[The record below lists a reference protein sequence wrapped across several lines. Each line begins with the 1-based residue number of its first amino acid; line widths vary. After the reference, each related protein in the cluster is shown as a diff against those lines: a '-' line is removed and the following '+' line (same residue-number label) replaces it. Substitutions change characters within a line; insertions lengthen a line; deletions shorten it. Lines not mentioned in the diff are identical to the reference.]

1 MGTKNLFSRFIEK
14 MSGSP
19 VQEPET
25 AEMPEQ
31 AQGKE
36 SPAKTTSEKPGVRK
50 KTKVNAPDP
59 GENGETG
66 LAAGDI
72 PSADKKKSERGAEQE
87 GLAKVRERISATSQD
102 VRGMLDHVIE
112 PEERTL
118 KNYISISFWKDKRE
132 QYAKIKSKEKQD
144 LNVFK
149 LLSDG
154 ARPTIEYYILT
165 ILSCIIAT
173 TGLIQGSTATI
184 IGAMIVAPLM
194 TPILAFSL
202 GVIWGDIDLIKTSM
216 QSIIKGTVIAI
227 LISALIAYLVP
238 IPTYSGEIIARTKP
252 SLFDI
257 IVAVASG
264 IVGAYGNANKKISN
278 TLVGIAIAVALM
290 PPLCTIGIGL
300 GKFNIEIA
308 TGATILFIINLVS
321 ISLAGAIVFWAMK
334 IHPVLADEG
343 QVKKR
348 ALYQIAMSIIILVA
362 ISIPVGIYM
371 WDGFKIATSQETV
384 RKVMLQDYP
393 GLSIF
398 QMKTERIRHGHRL
411 ILIITGKQQPG
422 QEDIDALKNR
432 IMREN
437 SGIRETLIQFI
448 QSSTL

>member
-19 VQEPET
+19 AQEPET

-36 SPAKTTSEKPGVRK
+36 QPVKTTSEKPGIRK
-50 KTKVNAPDP
+50 RTKVNAPDP
-59 GENGETG
+59 GKNVETG
-66 LAAGDI
+66 FAAGDA
-72 PSADKKKSERGAEQE
+72 PSADKKKSKRGAEQE
-87 GLAKVRERISATSQD
+87 GLAKVRERISTTSQD

-118 KNYISISFWKDKRE
+118 KNYISISFWKEKRE

-202 GVIWGDIDLIKTSM
+202 GVIWGDIDLIKISM
-216 QSIIKGTVIAI
+216 QSIVKGTVIAI

-343 QVKKR
+343 QIKKR

-422 QEDIDALKNR
+422 QEDINALKNR

>member
-1 MGTKNLFSRFIEK
+1 MGAKNLFSRFIDRF
-14 MSGSP
+14 SGGP
-19 VQEPET
+19 VEQP
-25 AEMPEQ
+25 ASDQPEQ
-31 AQGKE
+31 V
-36 SPAKTTSEKPGVRK
+36 T
-50 KTKVNAPDP
+50 
-59 GENGETG
+59 
-66 LAAGDI
+66 AGDAKAKPKTSGPGKTRETEGAP
-72 PSADKKKSERGAEQE
+72 PSAEKKKPDKSDEQE
-87 GLAKVRERISATSQD
+87 GLAKVRERISSTSQD

-118 KNYISISFWKDKRE
+118 KNYTSIGFWKEKRG
-132 QYAKIKSKEKQD
+132 QYAKIKAKEKQD

-149 LLSDG
+149 VLSDG

-165 ILSCIIAT
+165 VLSCIIAT

-216 QSIIKGTVIAI
+216 QSIAKGAIIAI

-238 IPTYSGEIIARTKP
+238 IPIYSAEIIARTKP

-264 IVGAYGNANKKISN
+264 IVGAYGNANKKISS

-290 PPLCTIGIGL
+290 PPLCTIGIGV
-300 GKFNIEIA
+300 GKFSREIA

-334 IHPVLADEG
+334 IHPVLADAVE
-343 QVKKR
+343 VKKR
-348 ALYQIAMSIIILVA
+348 ALYQIVLSIIILVA
-362 ISIPVGIYM
+362 ISVPVGIYM
-371 WDGFKIATSQETV
+371 WDGFKIATSQERV
-384 RKVMLQDYP
+384 RKVILQDYP
-393 GLSIF
+393 GYSIF
-398 QMKTERIRHGHRL
+398 QMKTETTSGGYRLML
-411 ILIITGKQQPG
+411 ILSGKTQPG
-422 QEDIDALKNR
+422 PEQISLLKDR
-432 IMREN
+432 ITREN
-437 SGIRETLIQFI
+437 GSINEIVIQFI

>member
-118 KNYISISFWKDKRE
+118 KNYISISFWKEKRE

>member
-1 MGTKNLFSRFIEK
+1 MGTKNLFSRFIDRV
-14 MSGSP
+14 SGNPSRETDTAETQGTARGEEP
-19 VQEPET
+19 PET
-25 AEMPEQ
+25 AAPQEPGIRKKIKMKASDPERTGEPD
-31 AQGKE
+31 AE
-36 SPAKTTSEKPGVRK
+36 NRDTSPSEKK
-50 KTKVNAPDP
+50 KPDK
-59 GENGETG
+59 GT
-66 LAAGDI
+66 
-72 PSADKKKSERGAEQE
+72 EQE
-87 GLAKVRERISATSQD
+87 GLAKVREKISSTSQD

-118 KNYISISFWKDKRE
+118 KNYTSISFWKEKRE
-132 QYAKIKSKEKQD
+132 QYAKIKAKEKQD

-165 ILSCIIAT
+165 VLSCIIAT

-216 QSIIKGTVIAI
+216 QSIAKGAIIAI
-227 LISALIAYLVP
+227 LISAIIAYLVP
-238 IPTYSGEIIARTKP
+238 IPTYSAEIIARTKP

-290 PPLCTIGIGL
+290 PPLCTIGIGV
-300 GKFNIEIA
+300 GKFNREIA

-321 ISLAGAIVFWAMK
+321 ISLAGAVVFWAMK

-343 QVKKR
+343 EVKKR
-348 ALYQIAMSIIILVA
+348 ALYQIALSIIILTA

-384 RKVMLQDYP
+384 RKDILQHHP

-398 QMKTERIRHGHRL
+398 QMKTETTPDGHRL
-411 ILIITGKQQPG
+411 ILILTGKTEPPP
-422 QEDIDALKNR
+422 EKIAELRNR
-432 IMREN
+432 IKHGN
-437 SGIRETLIQFI
+437 SRINEIRVQFL

>member
-31 AQGKE
+31 ARGKE

-66 LAAGDI
+66 LAAGDT

-202 GVIWGDIDLIKTSM
+202 GVIWGDIDLIKISM
-216 QSIIKGTVIAI
+216 QSIVKGTVIAI

-343 QVKKR
+343 QIKKR

-422 QEDIDALKNR
+422 QEDINALKNR

>member
-31 AQGKE
+31 AQDKE
-36 SPAKTTSEKPGVRK
+36 QPAKTISKKPGIRK

-66 LAAGDI
+66 SAAGDA
-72 PSADKKKSERGAEQE
+72 PSADKKKSERGGEQE

-118 KNYISISFWKDKRE
+118 KNYISISFWKEKRE

-411 ILIITGKQQPG
+411 ILIITGKQQPS